1 MARETVRRKVRKVV
15 RKVVKRVRRVVE
27 PPAPAVEV
35 TAAEAFVRDCTALGQ
50 EHAATIISDV
60 EASLYKLR
68 SRRNLYRQTLGTG
81 YHDKTY
87 LNATQAAIIAWAKG
101 VLAVAERSGR

>member
-1 MARETVRRKVRKVV
+1 MARQSSRVRSKV
-15 RKVVKRVRRVVE
+15 RKVVKRIVKRVRRE
-27 PPAPAVEV
+27 TPKPPVREV

-50 EHAATIISDV
+50 EFRGAIISDV
-60 EASLYKLR
+60 ESSLYKLR

-87 LNATQAAIIAWAKG
+87 LNATHQAIVAWAKG
-101 VLAVAERSGR
+101 VLAGVTER